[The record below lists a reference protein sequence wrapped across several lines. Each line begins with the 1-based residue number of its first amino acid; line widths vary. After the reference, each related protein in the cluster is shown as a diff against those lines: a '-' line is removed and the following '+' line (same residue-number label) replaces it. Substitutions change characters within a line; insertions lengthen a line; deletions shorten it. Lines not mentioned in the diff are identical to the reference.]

1 MFNNI
6 NSEIME
12 SYNHNFIM
20 TEMQTNTKSGITIWE
35 VYAKKD
41 GQKTAPGYCKSANK
55 AMRYAFLLKKRTGL
69 NISDNGLARL
79 QMEIAKEKAA
89 QKVEVQVVAQQI
101 AEEKS
106 VEKALAPEPKP
117 KKRRMRKAKV
127 QA

>member
-12 SYNHNFIM
+12 SYNFIM
-20 TEMQTNTKSGITIWE
+20 TECKHYQKSGITIWE

-41 GQKTAPGYCKSANK
+41 GQKTAPGYCKSAYK